1 MLPEKQDSKI
11 KKTDASK
18 EFQDI
23 RGAEGL
29 LAAYQKGER
38 NFPNIDLENADL
50 STANLTGINLKG
62 ANLKRANLVRV
73 DFQCADLSEAN
84 LSNANLEESKLDAA
98 NLKNAILIESNLNYA
113 YMARAE
119 LVGAQ
124 LQGAKLKNADL
135 TAANLQKCV
144 LNKANCSGVRLRKA
158 KLQEASLIQAYLRK
172 GKLQLANFRNANL
185 QKADLSETELKGA
198 ILTKT
203 DLRGTNIAQA
213 RQGNFDLAILGNLA
227 KKIEESLHLSVEIWR
242 SDGSSFAFSPDSK
255 MLAYTASRDEHI
267 ILINTNTGKPINKI
281 NIQSEPV
288 VSVFFGTNG
297 INIYESFYVNE
308 LKVWNPV
315 TGNLIQNLKNHPAN
329 ITSSVFD
336 GNGEIFDV
344 IGTGKPLELFDL
356 GHETRTLKGYSSEI
370 LTKAH
375 SPDGQFT
382 ARSGSDTDGQIELLD
397 RETGK
402 RICILTGHKD
412 PVQSL
417 AFSPNSKILASKS
430 IKDFKLWQIGTNEE
444 IYSKYFSSRRTFYP
458 TVAFTQ
464 AKNQSHPVLVSSD
477 FWDELYHR
485 DTLTGNNDGNKWKII
500 IRDSTDT
507 AVHAL
512 STDGKILARRYG
524 NQPVQLWNLQTRKEL
539 GAINLAQEYYR
550 LALSSTGD
558 ILAVWDYEKEIELW
572 DVRTNKLINS
582 FMADPDEHGQI
593 AFSADDKMLAIGIKD
608 YKIKLWNLYKNSEI
622 TTFQEYSFIYAL
634 AFSPSEQILASGNSD
649 GVIRLWDLETMK
661 EIYYFNQGRPD
672 NYNLEL
678 KFSPNGKF
686 LASNDGSKI
695 KLWKLKHSS

>member
-1 MLPEKQDSKI
+1 MLPEKQDSTI
-11 KKTDASK
+11 NKT
-18 EFQDI
+18 EFRDI
-23 RGAEGL
+23 GGAEGL

-38 NFPNIDLENADL
+38 NFTEVDLENADL
-50 STANLTGINLKG
+50 STANLVEINLKG

-73 DFQCADLSEAN
+73 DLQCADLSEAN
-84 LSNANLEESKLDAA
+84 LSNANLEEAKLDAA
-98 NLKNAILIESNLNYA
+98 NLKDAILIEANLNYA

-119 LVGAQ
+119 LIEAN
-124 LQGAKLKNADL
+124 LQQAKLENADL

-144 LNKANCSGVRLRKA
+144 LDKANCSGVRLRKA
-158 KLQEASLIQAYLRK
+158 QLQQASLIQAYLRK
-172 GKLQLANFRNANL
+172 GKLQLANLRDSNL
-185 QKADLSETELKGA
+185 QKADLSETQLEGA
-198 ILTKT
+198 ILTNT
-203 DLRGTNIAQA
+203 DLRGANIAQA
-213 RQGNFDLAILGNLA
+213 REANLQLAILGNLG
-227 KKIEESLHLSVEIWR
+227 KKIEESLHLSVKIWR

-255 MLAYTASRDEHI
+255 VLAYTASGDENI
-267 ILINTNTGKPINKI
+267 ILINTNTGKQINKI

-288 VSVFFGTNG
+288 VSVVFGGNG
-297 INIYESFYVNE
+297 INIYESVYVNE
-308 LKVWNPV
+308 LKVWNPL

-344 IGTGKPLELFDL
+344 IGTGKPFELFDL
-356 GHETRTLKGYSSEI
+356 GHETRTLKGYSNEI

-375 SPDGQFT
+375 SPDGQFI
-382 ARSGSDTDGQIELLD
+382 ARSGPDTDGQIELLD
-397 RETGK
+397 RETGQ

-417 AFSPNSKILASKS
+417 AFSPNSQILASKS
-430 IKDFKLWQIGTNEE
+430 IKDFKLWQVGTNEE
-444 IYSKYFSSRRTFYP
+444 IFSKYFQSRRRKFYP
-458 TVAFTQ
+458 TVAFTL

-524 NQPVQLWNLQTRKEL
+524 NQPVQLWNLQTGKEL
-539 GAINLAQEYYR
+539 GAISLAQEYYR
-550 LALSSTGD
+550 LALSSAGN
-558 ILAVWDYEKEIELW
+558 ILAVWDYEKDIELW
-572 DVRTNKLINS
+572 DVRTKKLINS
-582 FMADPDEHGQI
+582 FTFHAYEHGQI

-608 YKIKLWNLYKNSEI
+608 YKIKLWNLHTNSEI

-661 EIYYFNQGRPD
+661 EIHYFNQGRPQ
-672 NYNLEL
+672 NYSLNL

-686 LASNDGSKI
+686 LASNDGSEI